1 MLGSHAGRILPLS
14 TFGWSAATRTDTG
27 RVRTSN
33 EDAIFADVDSG
44 TFIMAD
50 GMGGRAA
57 GEVASAIACRIIGDA
72 ARARDPA
79 AEMSESLV
87 SWFLDAG
94 SAVSLRAA
102 DDPALVGMGTTCTVL
117 LIRADGDY
125 VVGHIGDS
133 RAYLRRGDTL
143 VQVTRDHS
151 WVQDQVDRGLITRDQ
166 ARGHPS
172 SNLITRAIGIDTTP
186 TPDIHTG
193 QLRDGDEFLL
203 ASDGLTDMLDDAHI
217 NEVLASYESADTVVE
232 RLVAAA
238 NDAGGSDNISSVLVR
253 VRRLDR

>member
-1 MLGSHAGRILPLS
+1 MYDWTAVAG
-14 TFGWSAATRTDTG
+14 TDTG
-27 RVRTSN
+27 RIRTSN
-33 EDAIFADVDSG
+33 EDTVFADVDSG

-57 GEVASAIACRIIGDA
+57 GEVASAIACRIIGAA
-72 ARARDPA
+72 ARARDPEA
-79 AEMSESLV
+79 DMSEPLV

-94 SAVSLRAA
+94 SEVSRQAA
-102 DDPALVGMGTTCTVL
+102 GDPALAGMGTTCTVL
-117 LIRADGDY
+117 LMRADGVY

-143 VQVTRDHS
+143 LQVTRDHS

-172 SNLITRAIGIDTTP
+172 SNLITRAIGIDAIP

-193 QLRDGDEFLL
+193 QLQDGDEFLL
-203 ASDGLTDMLDDAHI
+203 ASDGLTDMLDDARI
-217 NEVLASYESADTVVE
+217 GEVLASEDSADTVVE

-238 NDAGGSDNISSVLVR
+238 NEAGGSDNISSVLVR
-253 VRRLDR
+253 VRRLGR